1 LPKKDKTKPW
11 KPTVEEF
18 LNYRPRRLD
27 FKWTTDKQGLVHITV
42 PKFQSNLGK
51 KFCLLLRKDQMITA
65 DMDNLGSL
73 VWKHCDGTNMVADI
87 LKILEKE
94 FPDKHDLDQR
104 LFLFI
109 QQMGQLRYLT
119 Y

>member
-1 LPKKDKTKPW
+1 MKNKQKYR

-18 LNYRPRRLD
+18 LTYVPKRLD
-27 FKWTTDKQGLVHITV
+27 FKWTTDKEGLVHITV
-42 PKFQSNLGK
+42 PKFQTNIGK
-51 KFCLLLRKDQMITA
+51 KFCSLLRKEQMITA
-65 DMDNLGSL
+65 DMDASGSV
-73 VWKHCDGTNMVADI
+73 VWTHCDGSKTVGDI

-94 FPDKHDLDQR
+94 FPDQTDLEQR

-109 QQMGQLRYLT
+109 QQMGLLHYLV